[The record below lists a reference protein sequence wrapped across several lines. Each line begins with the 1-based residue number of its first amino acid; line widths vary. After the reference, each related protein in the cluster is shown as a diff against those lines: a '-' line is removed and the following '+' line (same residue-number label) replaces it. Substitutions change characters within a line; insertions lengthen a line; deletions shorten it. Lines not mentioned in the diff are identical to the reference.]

1 MCFQYMCY
9 RHTEWTALRP
19 LLSLSGVLCVC
30 VCVCVCVEDK
40 SIVVYKHNHFGTF
53 WEFTGVS
60 TGVRVCTDYQ

>member
-1 MCFQYMCY
+1 MDGSQTVTFTVRC
-9 RHTEWTALRP
+9 T
-19 LLSLSGVLCVC
+19 VC